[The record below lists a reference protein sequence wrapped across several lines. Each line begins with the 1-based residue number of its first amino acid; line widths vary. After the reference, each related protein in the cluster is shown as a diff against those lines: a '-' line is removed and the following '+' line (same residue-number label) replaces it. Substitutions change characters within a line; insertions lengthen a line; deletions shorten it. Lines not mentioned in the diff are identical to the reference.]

1 MKTATQPRRKLY
13 EQALMVRKVKSY
25 LSNLNVVECEA
36 DLDQLSYEC
45 EPSYGSASVTRRRAP
60 SPSPSSLSSQ
70 SSTSDQHRISAPK
83 FGNFQLKTLFQFSLM
98 FVPRINT
105 STFLQV

>member
-1 MKTATQPRRKLY
+1 MEKCVKISPNVSVKTATQPRRKLY

-83 FGNFQLKTLFQFSLM
+83 FGIFHLEISSLFY
-98 FVPRINT
+98 V
-105 STFLQV
+105 